1 VGGLRHDLL
10 RYELVLRL
18 VGASVDDFLRVGG
31 PDRGQGFELFPD
43 GRRECAIKDCNGYL
57 LAFSE
62 PVCMPASQPDLR
74 VEESP
79 K

>member
-1 VGGLRHDLL
+1 LRHDLL
-10 RYELVLRL
+10 GNELVLRF
-18 VGASVDDFLRVGG
+18 VGAPVDDLLRVCGSDGG
-31 PDRGQGFELFPD
+31 EGFELFPD
-43 GRRECAIKDCNGYL
+43 GRREFAIKDCNGYL